1 MILQQVES
9 DAAPLSP
16 DSSVSFE
23 IKTEVTQGDNH
34 VADDNVDD
42 VEDPEHVIGCNRK
55 NLKKIHVSPLTHY

>member
-1 MILQQVES
+1 VES
-9 DAAPLSP
+9 DAAPLFP

-34 VADDNVDD
+34 VADENVDD

-55 NLKKIHVSPLTHY
+55 NLKKNPCKPLTHY